1 VKEHRFDIIDGKR
14 QGPEDGAP
22 NQVQPLDAR
31 WEKTRILLREI
42 SNAFVFGAFFESLI
56 AVDLEDGLLQVAAPN
71 PFHRDW
77 VSDHYADVL
86 RQAACEAFGETLEVA
101 LVHLPG
107 LPEPG
112 PLPTPPQATP
122 PQEAPA
128 KPPGVPSPSPRK
140 AAPVLKFKPRRADS
154 TSAKNPRPLPAQ
166 INPHYTFEN
175 FVPGPSNQMA
185 LAACEAVA
193 EAPARHYSP
202 LFLFGGVGLGKTHLM
217 HAIGNAALL
226 KNPDLR
232 VVYMSAE
239 AWVNEY
245 IREIRAGRF
254 DAFRARYRGGCD
266 LLLID
271 DIQFLGGKDS
281 SQDEFFHTFNTLH
294 AANKQIVVTS
304 DQYPHQIPGL
314 EERLQ
319 TRLSWGLIAD
329 IQVPKMETRIAI
341 LQQKAEACGI
351 ALPPEVATYLANHIT
366 TSVRELEGALL
377 RLSAYAQLTSQPISL
392 ARAKDVLKPV
402 LRQQHQALTVAQ
414 VQEAVANY
422 YDLKVADLLSKS
434 RKRQVTLARQIAMAL
449 CRRHLQLSLPE
460 IGRAFGGRD
469 HTTVLASV
477 RKIAGLEATC
487 AGTRT
492 VLKRLEDNLLTGT
505 PLSS

>member
-1 VKEHRFDIIDGKR
+1 VKERHFNIIEGLADSER
-14 QGPEDGAP
+14 SPDPEFSSLETGWKKT
-22 NQVQPLDAR
+22 QVV
-31 WEKTRILLREI
+31 LREI
-42 SNAFVFGAFFESLI
+42 TNPFVFSTFFESLV
-56 AVDLEDGLLQVAAPN
+56 AVELEEGLLQVAAPN
-71 PFHRDW
+71 AFHRDW
-77 VSDHYADVL
+77 VCDHYPDL
-86 RQAACEAFGETLEVA
+86 LKKAACEAFGESLEVT
-101 LVHLPG
+101 VIHLPG
-107 LPEPG
+107 LNPPGEPLEG
-112 PLPTPPQATP
+112 SKAEERLVPVEKGTPLPARALGAQSRRSA
-122 PQEAPA
+122 
-128 KPPGVPSPSPRK
+128 S
-140 AAPVLKFKPRRADS
+140 VLKFSRPES
-154 TSAKNPRPLPAQ
+154 PTSPKRPLPSQ

-185 LAACEAVA
+185 LASCQAVA
-193 EAPARHYSP
+193 EAPAQHYSP
-202 LFLFGGVGLGKTHLM
+202 LFLFGGTGLGKTHLM

-226 KNPDLR
+226 TNPNLR

-239 AWVNEY
+239 SWVNEY
-245 IREIRAGRF
+245 IREIRAKRF
-254 DAFRARYRGGCD
+254 DAFRARYRSGCD

-294 AANKQIVVTS
+294 AAGKQIVVS
-304 DQYPHQIPGL
+304 ADQYPHQIPGL

-351 ALPPEVATYLANHIT
+351 GLPQDVATYLANHIT

-377 RLSAYAQLTSQPISL
+377 RLSAYAQLTAQPISL
-392 ARAKDVLKPV
+392 AQAKDVLKPV
-402 LRQQHQALTVAQ
+402 LRQRHQHLTTANIQEQVAT
-414 VQEAVANY
+414 Y
-422 YDLKVADLLSKS
+422 YDLKVADLQGKS
-434 RKRQVTLARQIAMAL
+434 RKRQVALARQIAMAL

-487 AGTRT
+487 SGTRA
-492 VLKRLEDNLLTGT
+492 VIKRLEDNLLTDT
-505 PLSS
+505 